1 MRTETS
7 SPPRFRPPSAAKRGR
22 SLISLTPLIDVVFIL
37 VIFFMLASSF
47 ADWRSIEVAARPAA
61 AAGPAGE
68 GALLVEVRAGGV
80 RLSGETLTLDRLTAR
95 LAEVPERRV
104 LVRPERG
111 VAVQNLV
118 TVLDRISAA
127 GVDDVSLTGGSSSG
141 PAR

>member
-7 SPPRFRPPSAAKRGR
+7 LQPRHRPLSTAGRAR

-47 ADWRSIEVAARPAA
+47 VDWRSIEVASRAGAEGG
-61 AAGPAGE
+61 AAGA

-80 RLSGETLTLDRLTAR
+80 RLSGEPMSLEALSAR
-95 LAEVPERRV
+95 LADVPERRV

-111 VAVQNLV
+111 VAVQDLV
-118 TVLDRISAA
+118 AVLDRISAA
-127 GVDDVSLTGGSSSG
+127 GVSDVSLAGSPSSG
-141 PAR
+141 RAR